1 MQTILGAESRIR
13 IVLVMYLYWQSK
25 EQRQAVHIGQGES
38 LWGPATVEFGG
49 GGTGEAQ
56 FPPLLRRLMFEFSAS
71 LRLLRGSTL
80 VCSQNLSVRFTK
92 KFARAPKWLSDLWYV
107 SWIRNNGKNQVM
119 QWLSY
124 KCSVIFCP
132 DQIECTSGDPRIL
145 LQSSFLVD
153 KREAIISVSH

>member
-1 MQTILGAESRIR
+1 MMQTILGAECRIR

-25 EQRQAVHIGQGES
+25 EQRQAVGQGES

-119 QWLSY
+119 QWLAISAQFFL
-124 KCSVIFCP
+124 SWP
-132 DQIECTSGDPRIL
+132 DWMYFWWPKNFITEQFSCW
-145 LQSSFLVD
+145 
-153 KREAIISVSH
+153 